1 MATQSLIDIT
11 SLSPKFQDLYA
22 KAKDF
27 VEVILKHHSVKLH
40 YIKPL
45 SQIE

>member
-1 MATQSLIDIT
+1 MATQSLVDIT

-27 VEVILKHHSVKLH
+27 VEVRYIFSFRKKKKINALH
-40 YIKPL
+40 V
-45 SQIE
+45 